1 MVGNYGSIRIEGEK
15 AMALMDQTPIM
26 DVSPWPTG
34 HGFEGASIWWD
45 GVSRRDEMQRLD
57 NLMGVAL
64 LDEDVRHRLVK
75 ERDTSL
81 LAAFGLSKETQK
93 WLREV
98 KAGTLAELAQAIV
111 LHKRSESYAGL

>member
-1 MVGNYGSIRIEGEK
+1 M
-15 AMALMDQTPIM
+15 AMMDQTPIM

-34 HGFEGASIWWD
+34 HGFEGASIWWE
-45 GVSRRDEMQRLD
+45 GMTRKDEMQRLD

-81 LAAFGLSKETQK
+81 LAAFGLSKETQA

-98 KAGTLAELAQAIV
+98 KAATLAELAQAIV
-111 LHKRSESYAGL
+111 VRTRNEAHAGL

>member
-1 MVGNYGSIRIEGEK
+1 M
-15 AMALMDQTPIM
+15 AMMDQTPIM

-34 HGFEGASIWWD
+34 HGFEGASIWWE
-45 GVSRRDEMQRLD
+45 GMTRKDEMQRLD

-64 LDEDVRHRLVK
+64 LDEDVRRRLVK

-98 KAGTLAELAQAIV
+98 KAATLAELAQAIV
-111 LHKRSESYAGL
+111 VRARSEAYAGL